1 MPVRADRKRA
11 SVGSELG
18 ADSSPVF
25 GAFVDLEREYGGSG
39 VRGDDGDAVGSN
51 ESAEDVRCHRVS
63 QPELY
68 RRVFAVGTSV
78 ERTDGVYGIEGVA
91 YVCGRCWTSSG
102 PETLVPDLTDS
113 VGELGSTGRRVC
125 DCRALEEA
133 RLVEMEQAFLAVADL
148 VVDELGYLP

>member
-1 MPVRADRKRA
+1 MPVQADRQRA
-11 SVGSELG
+11 SVGRELG
-18 ADSSPVF
+18 ANGSPVF

-51 ESAEDVRCHRVS
+51 ESAEDIRCHRVR

-68 RRVFAVGTSV
+68 RWVFAVGTSV
-78 ERTDGVYGIEGVA
+78 ERTDGVYGVEGVA
-91 YVCGRCWTSSG
+91 NVCRRCWTSPGS
-102 PETLVPDLTDS
+102 ETLVPELTDS

-133 RLVEMEQAFLAVADL
+133 GLVEVKQAFLAVADL
-148 VVDELGYLP
+148 AVDELGYLQ